1 MSQRAIVGTAR
12 GVAVVAAAAML
23 VAGCE
28 FQGFRGRQLP
38 QPPPSAEA
46 EPPADEMYDMGKASV
61 VGEGGASS
69 GVAAAQLWKD
79 RYTETVEK
87 LLKANL
93 NCRDMELE
101 SRDLKAQVAALDGK
115 VRQAE
120 KELAESNAMLREM
133 GGELDNWKR
142 NVTGFQ
148 EEMRKSRV
156 AELRAL
162 QRILRILDASMPEER
177 ASAVAGTAVGAAAT
191 GGGPQ

>member
-1 MSQRAIVGTAR
+1 MSPKAIVGTAR

-23 VAGCE
+23 VAGCD
-28 FQGFRGRQLP
+28 FQGFRGRQRP
-38 QPPPSAEA
+38 APAPSAEA

-61 VGEGGASS
+61 VAEGGASS

-101 SRDLKAQVAALDGK
+101 NRDLKASGAALEGK
-115 VRQAE
+115 IRQAE
-120 KELAESNAMLREM
+120 KELAEANAMLREM
-133 GGELDNWKR
+133 GSELDNWKR

-162 QRILRILDASMPEER
+162 QRILGILDASMPEER
-177 ASAVAGTAVGAAAT
+177 TSAVAGRTIGAAGT
-191 GGGPQ
+191 GGGSQ